1 MISQVTE
8 AKKPGL
14 RGEHEGN
21 RKTIAQGMPVD
32 FGEPVVTTLVCFFHL
47 HARLWVRRASGI
59 PCALFAWRARSEHQ
73 PGRGSRRGN
82 TLLRPR
88 GCLTC

>member
-32 FGEPVVTTLVCFFHL
+32 FGEPVVTTLVCFFTCTRGYGCVVHPAFPAPSL
-47 HARLWVRRASGI
+47 LGGLDRSISPGVVRAAGI
-59 PCALFAWRARSEHQ
+59 RCCDHEAV
-73 PGRGSRRGN
+73 
-82 TLLRPR
+82 
-88 GCLTC
+88 